1 MHSVHYGKN
10 HLVVACSKGVL
21 LVVPNYK
28 TRIRASRDRLAGK
41 RNRDYY
47 NAQDGEILMLQL
59 QCANDDNLPWDQV
72 NLCVENDL
80 AVVSFVRLF
89 CFIECLIDP

>member
-1 MHSVHYGKN
+1 
-10 HLVVACSKGVL
+10 
-21 LVVPNYK
+21 
-28 TRIRASRDRLAGK
+28 
-41 RNRDYY
+41 
-47 NAQDGEILMLQL
+47 MLQL

-80 AVVSFVRLF
+80 AVVSFVSLF